1 VTIGLRDG
9 KQRCNASLQQVDSKP
24 KHSKSKNQTE
34 STNAI
39 LVRALDSH
47 YTSPRWIDWPKATTG
62 LWRQSVLP
70 QPPIVNSEEMMR
82 SSVCFYPSVV
92 LICGIEEESGSEL
105 S

>member
-1 VTIGLRDG
+1 MITQTR
-9 KQRCNASLQQVDSKP
+9 KYT
-24 KHSKSKNQTE
+24 HQTE

-92 LICGIEEESGSEL
+92 LICGIEEESGSETAHKA
-105 S
+105 SSVREDEIE